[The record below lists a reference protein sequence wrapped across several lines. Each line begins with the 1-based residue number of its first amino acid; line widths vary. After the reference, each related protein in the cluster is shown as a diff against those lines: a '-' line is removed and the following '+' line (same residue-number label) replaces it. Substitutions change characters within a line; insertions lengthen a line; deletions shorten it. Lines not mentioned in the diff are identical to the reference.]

1 MLAIKLRIVT
11 CSLKV
16 RRSMRTPAGCLKQ
29 QQTKQIEDR
38 LRQDNDSGLGVELTQ
53 TSEIGGR
60 GVKVRF

>member
-29 QQTKQIEDR
+29 QQTEQIEDR